1 MRYRVIHTTKYEYS
15 SSVSLSHNQNRLR
28 PRSLEY
34 QTVFDPSVAITP
46 EPRTR
51 QCWIDSFGN
60 ETEFFSIEQSHREMT
75 VCATSEVDRT
85 TPQTAGL
92 GQVAWEEIVR
102 NIMSPM
108 NPETRLASQFV
119 FDSRYAKKS
128 QQAYDYAVKSFV
140 PGRSVMGCAID
151 LTRRI
156 FQEFEYDPQATQ
168 VSTPT
173 LAVLEGRR
181 GVCQDFAHVQ
191 IACMRSMGIP
201 CRYVSGYLLTHA
213 PEGKTKLV
221 GSDASHAWVSVYMG
235 QGHWVDFDPTNNLI
249 PLVEHITI
257 GWGRD
262 YGDVCPVQG
271 VLIGG
276 GATILTVSVDVRP
289 LEPIASPLGNSTLQ
303 SSTQRDA
310 NSQMQ
315 TNQQSSRELPK
326 N

>member
-1 MRYRVIHTTKYEYS
+1 MI
-15 SSVSLSHNQNRLR
+15 
-28 PRSLEY
+28 
-34 QTVFDPSVAITP
+34 DPSVVISP

-51 QCWIDSFGN
+51 QRWIDSFGN
-60 ETEFFSIEQSHREMT
+60 ETEFFSMEQSHREMT
-75 VCATSEVDRT
+75 VCATSEVNRT
-85 TPQTAGL
+85 TPQTIGL
-92 GQVAWEEIVR
+92 GQLAWEQIVQKV
-102 NIMSPM
+102 MSPLTST
-108 NPETRLASQFV
+108 TRHASQFV

-140 PGRSVMGCAID
+140 PGRSVMGCAVD

-213 PEGKTKLV
+213 PEGKPKLV

-249 PLVEHITI
+249 PMVEHITI

-289 LEPIASPLGNSTLQ
+289 LEPIASPSSNSTTIQ
-303 SSTQRDA
+303 NSTIQNSISREA

-315 TNQQSSRELPK
+315 TSQESLREFPK

>member
-1 MRYRVIHTTKYEYS
+1 MRYRVTHTTKYEYS
-15 SSVSLSHNQNRLR
+15 SPVSLSHNQNRLR

-34 QTVFDPSVAITP
+34 QTVVEPSVAISP

-51 QCWIDSFGN
+51 QRWIDSFGN

-75 VCATSEVDRT
+75 VCATSEVART
-85 TPQTAGL
+85 TPRTVGL

-102 NIMSPM
+102 NVTSPL
-108 NPETRLASQFV
+108 NPETRRASQFV

-235 QGHWVDFDPTNNLI
+235 QGNWVDFDPTNNLI
-249 PLVEHITI
+249 PTVEHITI

-289 LEPIASPLGNSTLQ
+289 LEPIAAPIGNSTIQ
-303 SSTQRDA
+303 NSTQRDA

-315 TNQQSSRELPK
+315 INQESSRELPK

>member
-1 MRYRVIHTTKYEYS
+1 MRYRVTHTTKYEYS
-15 SSVSLSHNQNRLR
+15 SAVSLSHNQNRLR
-28 PRSLEY
+28 PRSLDY
-34 QTVFDPSVAITP
+34 QTVIDPSVSISP

-51 QCWIDSFGN
+51 QRWIDCFGN
-60 ETEFFSIEQSHREMT
+60 ETEFFSMEQSHREMI

-85 TPQTAGL
+85 TPRTVGL
-92 GQVAWEEIVR
+92 GQVSWEELVR
-102 NIMSPM
+102 KVASPQA
-108 NPETRLASQFV
+108 PETRLATQFA
-119 FDSRYAKKS
+119 FDSRYSKKS

-140 PGRSVMGCAID
+140 PGRSVMGCAAD

-156 FQEFEYDPQATQ
+156 FEEFEYDPQATQ

-191 IACMRSMGIP
+191 IACLRSMGIP

-213 PEGKTKLV
+213 PAGKAKLV

-235 QGHWVDFDPTNNLI
+235 QGTWVDFDPTNNII
-249 PLVEHITI
+249 PSIEHITI

-262 YGDVCPVQG
+262 YGDVCPIQG

-276 GATILTVSVDVRP
+276 GATNLTVSVDVRHLDP
-289 LEPIASPLGNSTLQ
+289 LTSTGNRQGNSPNNTE
-303 SSTQRDA
+303 S
-310 NSQMQ
+310 
-315 TNQQSSRELPK
+315 PK